1 MRAGADGTEEVES
14 EEIGVGSLSP
24 SENEL
29 EDGEVEANE
38 DDLIPDE
45 LVDGKPAEL
54 TPSLIWLDEAG
65 AEDPAMLVNALFDC
79 EPELAAV
86 L

>member
-1 MRAGADGTEEVES
+1 MRAGADGTEEVEI
-14 EEIGVGSLSP
+14 EEVGVGSLSP

-45 LVDGKPAEL
+45 LVVGKPAEL
-54 TPSLIWLDEAG
+54 TPSLVWLEKAG
-65 AEDPAMLVNALFDC
+65 AEDPTLLVNALFDC

>member
-1 MRAGADGTEEVES
+1 M
-14 EEIGVGSLSP
+14 GSLSP

-29 EDGEVEANE
+29 EDGEIEANE

-45 LVDGKPAEL
+45 LVVGKPVEL
-54 TPSLIWLDEAG
+54 TPSLVWLDEAG
-65 AEDPAMLVNALFDC
+65 AEDPALLVNELFDC
-79 EPELAAV
+79 EPELAVV